1 MKKLLT
7 LVFGDDDDLVAR
19 FNEILSK
26 LHSMI
31 DDLEILAQDVVNQKT
46 ELNVEIQQLSAQ
58 ADGLNDLQNSINE
71 IKSNFKQLVGDKQ

>member
-19 FNEILSK
+19 FNKILSE

-46 ELNVEIQQLSAQ
+46 ELNAEIQQLSAQ
-58 ADGLNDLQNSINE
+58 ADGLNDLQNFINE

>member
-19 FNEILSK
+19 FNKILSE

-58 ADGLNDLQNSINE
+58 ADGLNDLQNFINE

>member
-1 MKKLLT
+1 MKKLFT
-7 LVFGDDDDLVAR
+7 LVFGDDSPVAR
-19 FNEILSK
+19 FNEILSGF
-26 LHSMI
+26 HSMI

-46 ELNVEIQQLSAQ
+46 ELNDEIQQLSAQ